1 MRGSDVVVDRIERHD
16 VTNAVMLAAVLLL
29 LGVGTISAVRNLF
42 NTVDEG
48 LVASEKDEP
57 IESDTDS
64 TDPSATSEPAEGSE
78 TSAIVAAHAPDEVLV
93 RVANGARRAGV
104 AGAGTET
111 LQAAGYPTLS
121 PKNGP
126 TLETSVVYYTSG
138 YAADAIK
145 IAEVLGLEPTQ
156 IEPMPSD
163 PGVSL
168 DDAKIIAILGVNS
181 NY

>member
-16 VTNAVMLAAVLLL
+16 VANAVMLAAVLLL
-29 LGVGTISAVRNLF
+29 LGLGTITAMRSLF
-42 NTVDEG
+42 STVDEG
-48 LVASEKDEP
+48 LVLSEKTL
-57 IESDTDS
+57 ESEEAPTGATATTDPTDS
-64 TDPSATSEPAEGSE
+64 SE
-78 TSAIVAAHAPDEVLV
+78 TSAIIAARPPDEVLV

-126 TLETSVVYYTSG
+126 TLDTSVVYYISG
-138 YAADAIK
+138 YAADAVK
-145 IAEVLGLEPTQ
+145 VAEVLGLQPTQ

-163 PGVSL
+163 PGVPL
-168 DDAKIIAILGVNS
+168 EEAKIVAILGVNS